1 MFKIS
6 FKRWFETNFGKEK
19 PELTWAL
26 VILSAFKF
34 QLLKSKSR
42 SALPSTVEPSLGGRL
57 FILDKVVNYRGRR
70 WKCQPRQSV
79 LGLLFGRSRAAFLLA
94 NFTGELA
101 KHFPEKFAGGPGI
114 GQAVLLE

>member
-34 QLLKSKSR
+34 QFSNLILQTAILKNRLYSSLFYR
-42 SALPSTVEPSLGGRL
+42 YIGFAILSTDGFNISALFV
-57 FILDKVVNYRGRR
+57 
-70 WKCQPRQSV
+70 
-79 LGLLFGRSRAAFLLA
+79 
-94 NFTGELA
+94 
-101 KHFPEKFAGGPGI
+101 
-114 GQAVLLE
+114 